1 MDVKRGWNSKEVVG
15 PWLDLLGLCERLAC
29 SYMRGNSVCRSRTR
43 SHVDLYCCTLY
54 VPHSS
59 QTPYPEYSVIFLGI
73 SLMLRPTT
81 VRFFSRHSVLS
92 SLLIHVLV
100 IPLCTDQLALIYYYY
115 LACNMYASTI
125 WLMLSAQIL
134 PKWCIPATISTEYTN
149 VRKGAVAEARLHAFG
164 LTRDRVLKE
173 GTLASTDLP
182 RISGTM

>member
-1 MDVKRGWNSKEVVG
+1 MRTLGVFVHARQFGLPLSNALSRGSLLLHFIRPPQLANTLSRIFCYLSWNKPDASSNN
-15 PWLDLLGLCERLAC
+15 C
-29 SYMRGNSVCRSRTR
+29 S
-43 SHVDLYCCTLY
+43 
-54 VPHSS
+54 
-59 QTPYPEYSVIFLGI
+59 F
-73 SLMLRPTT
+73 
-81 VRFFSRHSVLS
+81 FFSRHSVLS